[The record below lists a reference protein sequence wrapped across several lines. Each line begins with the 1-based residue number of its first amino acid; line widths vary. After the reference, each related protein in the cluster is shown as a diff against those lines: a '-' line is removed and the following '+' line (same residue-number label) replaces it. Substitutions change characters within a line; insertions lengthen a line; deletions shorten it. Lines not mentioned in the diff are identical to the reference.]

1 MSIEIFKV
9 MPVGTP
15 DYIAPEVLQC
25 LQSGEDSHGVE
36 CDYWSLGILVYEMFH
51 GTSPFTDL
59 EGSVINT
66 YANIMR
72 HAEVPVNF
80 PEDTPKHLKS
90 VVQGLLKPARSR
102 LGHQQLVRHQFF
114 SALDWSNLQNTAP
127 PHVPQV
133 KSTLTG
139 FTFPLSDDSAML
151 ILKGHNGVPDA
162 FNHLNSSDFIFL
174 QSLRPI
180 EEACV

>member
-1 MSIEIFKV
+1 MQLPCFKV

-25 LQSGEDSHGVE
+25 LQSGEQSHGVE

-72 HAEVPVNF
+72 HSEVPVNF

-102 LGHQQLVRHQFF
+102 LGHPQLVRHQFF
-114 SALDWSNLQNTAP
+114 SCLDWTNLQNTAP

-133 KSTLTG
+133 LSIG
-139 FTFPLSDDSAML
+139 FPFPPGDDSAML
-151 ILKGHNGVPDA
+151 ILKGHFGVLHV
-162 FNHLNSSDFIFL
+162 FNPLNISDPVLMLF
-174 QSLRPI
+174 
-180 EEACV
+180 CVSTSFGLFT

>member
-1 MSIEIFKV
+1 MLIDICKV

-114 SALDWSNLQNTAP
+114 SALDWSNLQNIAP

-133 KSTLTG
+133 RYLG
-139 FTFPLSDDSAML
+139 
-151 ILKGHNGVPDA
+151 LK
-162 FNHLNSSDFIFL
+162 
-174 QSLRPI
+174 
-180 EEACV
+180 

>member
-1 MSIEIFKV
+1 

-25 LQSGEDSHGVE
+25 LQSCEDSHGVE

-133 KSTLTG
+133 QHLV
-139 FTFPLSDDSAML
+139 LSDSCIFYDDSAML

-162 FNHLNSSDFIFL
+162 FNPLISSDFNF
-174 QSLRPI
+174 QSL
-180 EEACV
+180 CVQLMKLVCDCLL